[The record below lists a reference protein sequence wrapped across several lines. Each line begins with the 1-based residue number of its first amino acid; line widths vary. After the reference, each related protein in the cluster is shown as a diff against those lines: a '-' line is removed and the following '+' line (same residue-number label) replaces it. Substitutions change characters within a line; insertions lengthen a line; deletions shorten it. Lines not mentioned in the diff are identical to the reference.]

1 MAFALLWLVSLWFIV
16 WVYLWWFSL
25 TCRPECPS
33 GEHYSLLFYG
43 YIAIVWVSMVHT
55 HSVFQCFLLHEAQNV
70 FRLIPSFAILWS
82 FGFLWLVLF
91 AFLRLVRFDFRFRK
105 CHQMNHIAYCTYC
118 GSDGFILWDTLCIW
132 SWGQRPPQMSASDAH
147 ITPGVKC
154 GVKWCGGVS
163 HITPGVAGCQVEIQY
178 QPHKSCSD
186 ALLNLVVEE

>member
-1 MAFALLWLVSLWFIV
+1 MQAGMPSCEHYRLLFWLYSCIV
-16 WVYLWWFSL
+16 WVF
-25 TCRPECPS
+25 
-33 GEHYSLLFYG
+33 
-43 YIAIVWVSMVHT
+43 MVHT
-55 HSVFQCFLLHEAQNV
+55 CSVFECFLLHEAQNV

-105 CHQMNHIAYCTYC
+105 CPQMNHIAYCTYC

-154 GVKWCGGVS
+154 GVKWCGGV
-163 HITPGVAGCQVEIQY
+163 AGCQVEIQY
-178 QPHKSCSD
+178 QPHQSCSD
-186 ALLNLVVEE
+186 THLVVGELNLVKKIDLESNHH